1 MKMAASLLRQLGR
14 GPLQAA
20 FATSCFL
27 VLRAGAAD
35 GTKASASGL
44 APLPL
49 ELPAP
54 TIKGT
59 PPDNPAK
66 GPNIE
71 TLDLLKVRPPFLA
84 PAGVRNVAS
93 KKKVTV
99 SDPKPRNGEPSM
111 VTDGSKE
118 ANDDDVLELHKGV
131 QWAQVDLEAPQQI
144 HALVVWLDHRYYQL
158 IHDVVVQVADDE
170 GFTKNVRTVFNN
182 DIDNSAKLGAGQDK
196 EYWETK
202 EGKLIDT
209 KGATARFVRCTT
221 NGGTESG
228 VNCYTEIEVW
238 GLSAK

>member
-1 MKMAASLLRQLGR
+1 MAASFLRQLGR
-14 GPLQAA
+14 GPLNAA
-20 FATSCFL
+20 CVASCFF
-27 VLRAGAAD
+27 VFSVGAAD
-35 GTKASASGL
+35 GAKNFSGGL

-71 TLDLLKVRPPFLA
+71 PLDLLKVRPPFLA
-84 PAGVRNVAS
+84 PVGVQNVAL

-99 SDPKPRNGEPSM
+99 SDPKPRNGEPAQL
-111 VTDGSKE
+111 TDGSKE

-131 QWAQVDLEAPQQI
+131 QWVQVDLEAPQQI
-144 HALVVWLDHRYYQL
+144 HAIVIWLDHRYYQI
-158 IHDVVVQVADDE
+158 IHDVVVQVADDAT
-170 GFTKNVRTVFNN
+170 FTKNVRTLFNN
-182 DIDNSAKLGAGQDK
+182 DSDNSAQLGIGTDK

-202 EGKLIDT
+202 DGKLVDA
-209 KGATARFVRCTT
+209 KGTTARYVRCTT
-221 NGGTESG
+221 QGGSESG

-238 GLSAK
+238 GLPAK